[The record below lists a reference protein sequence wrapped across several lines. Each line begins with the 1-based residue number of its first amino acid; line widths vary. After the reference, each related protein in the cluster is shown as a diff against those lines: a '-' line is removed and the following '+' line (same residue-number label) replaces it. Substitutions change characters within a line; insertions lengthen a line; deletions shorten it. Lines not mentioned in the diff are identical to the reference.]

1 MKISSRRQISFLGDD
16 GNEESTIG
24 STTIPGILEEI
35 RQLKDDVKAQGKTI
49 ANQGTTIANQGTT
62 ISTQGET
69 IVNQGTTIANQE
81 ETIKQ
86 QAATIET
93 LAKQIASP
101 SSSSNPLLEAISSPL
116 TVRVSSAS
124 ASGEYSSDVAMNAF
138 DGDVGTEW
146 SSDNDPKAWV
156 QGDFTGTYCL
166 SYFTYKQRDTGFH
179 NKQIKLSF
187 SSPNVTAQVFDLKD
201 DSEIT
206 TFDFKPPVCVT
217 SVRVEATEAYR
228 YSNNGASHIAFH
240 GLEPL
245 AHSPRMCPP
254 GTASPSGLYPGKRL

>member
-1 MKISSRRQISFLGDD
+1 MKLESENAYLAFMDKD
-16 GNEESTIG
+16 GREESIIDNK
-24 STTIPGILEEI
+24 TIPEIISRLGALEEGM
-35 RQLKDDVKAQGKTI
+35 KA
-49 ANQGTTIANQGTT
+49 QGTTIANQG
-62 ISTQGET
+62 ET
-69 IVNQGTTIANQE
+69 IKNQGTTI
-81 ETIKQ
+81 
-86 QAATIET
+86 ET
-93 LAKQIASP
+93 LTKQIADLQTSP

-124 ASGEYSSDVAMNAF
+124 ASSEYSSDAAMNAF
-138 DGDVGTEW
+138 DGDIGTEW

-156 QGDFTGTYCL
+156 QGNFTGTYCL

-201 DSEIT
+201 DSDIT

-228 YSNNGASHIAFH
+228 YFNNGASHIAFH

-245 AHSPRMCPP
+245 AHSPHMCPP
-254 GTASPSGLYPGKRL
+254 GTVSPSGLYPGRCL